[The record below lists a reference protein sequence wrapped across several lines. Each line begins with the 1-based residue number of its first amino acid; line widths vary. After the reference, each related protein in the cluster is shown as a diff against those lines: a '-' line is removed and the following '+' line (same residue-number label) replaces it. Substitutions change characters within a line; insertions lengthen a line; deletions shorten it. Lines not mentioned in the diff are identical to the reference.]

1 MSLQSI
7 HLRKIL
13 KIMYLQGPQRISAL
27 RADIRDDLTREDGR
41 ESGGGDFY
49 GPFWRDAKDH
59 VFDVTDLTEQTERR
73 IQANARRA
81 NLYGRLR
88 DGFLLWW
95 DERRRWTNQPFV
107 PSDALRTICR
117 LPGIDASI
125 KFANILSV
133 RDGRDEDHFVYPYW
147 FPEPVLTEESA
158 RLTLWALGHA
168 FPNVDQDKLR
178 VLDVI
183 RGQTYSLDRNP
194 LNGNE
199 ADIFHRRF
207 VEALSDWQRLRQEYD

>member
-1 MSLQSI
+1 MSLQTI

-13 KIMYLQGPQRISAL
+13 KIMYLQGPKRISAL
-27 RADIRDDLTREDGR
+27 RQDIRDDLARENGS
-41 ESGGGDFY
+41 EAGGGDFY
-49 GPFWRDAKDH
+49 GPFWHDAKNH
-59 VFDVTDLTEQTERR
+59 VFGATDLTEQTAVR
-73 IQANARRA
+73 IASNAGRT
-81 NLYGRLR
+81 NLYERLR

-107 PSDALRTICR
+107 PIDALKTVCR

-125 KFANILSV
+125 KFGNILSV

-147 FPEPVLTEESA
+147 FPEPELTEEAA
-158 RLTLWALGHA
+158 RLALWAVCHA
-168 FPNVDQDKLR
+168 FPSVNPLEMR

-194 LNGNE
+194 LRGNE
-199 ADIFHRRF
+199 AEIFAQRF
-207 VEALSDWQRLRQEYD
+207 ANALEDWPRLKAEYD